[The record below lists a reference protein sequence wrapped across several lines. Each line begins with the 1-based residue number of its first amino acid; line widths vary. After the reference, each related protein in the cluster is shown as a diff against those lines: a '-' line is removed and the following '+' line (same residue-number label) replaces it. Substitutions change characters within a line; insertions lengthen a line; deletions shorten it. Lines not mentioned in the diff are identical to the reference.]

1 MTVVAIDK
9 VSISSNR
16 RPLKDQKVA
25 ELMQSIKVNGLLNPI
40 TLDQNLTLIA
50 GLHRLTACKMLGL
63 TQIECHVVT
72 YTDKDQARLAE
83 IDENLIRNELEIMER
98 SELWLE
104 RDQILE
110 RMGLRARR
118 GDNQH
123 THRKNESSGSEY
135 SARHTRTTLELA
147 QETGYSDR
155 TFQQGK
161 QIARDITPEVK
172 AVVRGTPAANSSKLL
187 LKVARAGGEER
198 KQAEAAEQAAAV
210 AREKRLNAEAEEQAR
225 IAAEARLKQTKIQL
239 VALQSAQAAKETKLA
254 TKAKAQQKTQARG
267 GTDSTSTRRLVRT
280 QLDEAWSL
288 NRHLV
293 YCGDSASEDFVD
305 FLPLPANAALAIAP
319 LPSSRWNHDY
329 LVDEAQVVAI
339 MCPEDKIHEFCHS
352 HRMPFQFEMLIGELY
367 IALFSHQP
375 LVKPEKPSGVE
386 GIEGIATYLISFYT
400 KPGQVVINPALGE
413 GEVLIAC
420 ERMGLICFAC
430 DDRPEHVNR
439 TIDRWQKWTGRSA
452 QKIDL
457 LD

>member
-1 MTVVAIDK
+1 MTIIAIDK
-9 VSISSNR
+9 VGIGSNR

-25 ELMQSIKVNGLLNPI
+25 ELMQSIQANGLLNPI

-72 YTDKDQARLAE
+72 CTSKDQARLAE
-83 IDENLIRNELEIMER
+83 IDENLIRNELEIMDR

-104 RDQILE
+104 RDQILD

-123 THRKNESSGSEY
+123 THKKNESMGSEAA
-135 SARHTRTTLELA
+135 SRHSRTTLELA
-147 QETGYSDR
+147 QETGYTDR

-172 AVVRGTPAANSSKLL
+172 AVVRGTPAANSSNIL

-198 KQAEAAEQAAAV
+198 KRAEAAEQAAAA

-225 IAAEARLKQTKIQL
+225 IAAEARSKQTKIQL
-239 VALQSAQAAKETKLA
+239 VALQSAQATKEAKLA
-254 TKAKAQQKTQARG
+254 TRAKAQHKTQVKRG
-267 GTDSTSTRRLVRT
+267 PASTSSRRSVKT

-305 FLPLPANAALAIAP
+305 FLPLPPNAALAIAP
-319 LPSSRWNHDY
+319 LPSCWNHDY

-339 MCPEDKIHEFCHS
+339 VCHEDRIHEFCNS

-386 GIEGIATYLISFYT
+386 GIEGIVTYLVSFYT
-400 KPGQVVINPALGE
+400 KPGQVVINPAIGE

-420 ERMGLICFAC
+420 ERMGLTCFAC
-430 DDRPEHVNR
+430 DDQPEHVSR
-439 TIDRWQKWTGRSA
+439 SIARWQKWTGQSA
-452 QKIDL
+452 KKIDV